1 MLALKK
7 RKTPCCALTN
17 DSGLKKVLLGAQ
29 VWISSNWEDAEES
42 VICHDLRTEDQLKKY
57 KTLAGILG
65 SDHWE
70 MFLFLY
76 FQIKSQC
83 FIF

>member
-17 DSGLKKVLLGAQ
+17 DSGLKKVLLEAQ

-42 VICHDLRTEDQLKKY
+42 VICHDLRTD
-57 KTLAGILG
+57 
-65 SDHWE
+65 D
-70 MFLFLY
+70 
-76 FQIKSQC
+76 
-83 FIF
+83 